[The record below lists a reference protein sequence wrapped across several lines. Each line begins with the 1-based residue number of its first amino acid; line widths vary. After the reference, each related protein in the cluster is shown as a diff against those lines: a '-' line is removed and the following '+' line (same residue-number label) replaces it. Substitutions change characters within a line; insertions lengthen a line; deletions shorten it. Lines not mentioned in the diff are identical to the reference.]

1 MPAHLTTRRIALA
14 VAAAAVA
21 ISAHPAGAATRP
33 GLHISDAVGDAN
45 GLNGQNFNAPVPSQ
59 STTPA
64 SVAGAD
70 ITRIDLVTRFVGTG
84 KHRKADG
91 FDVTL
96 KLAGKL
102 QQGTVITVT
111 MDSSRPCGHSNT
123 IQLGYGTSKLAV
135 CQSPPGSTTNDNIGS
150 YDASTDLTTITWSIG
165 PVFKPG
171 TTITNIYASTS
182 VFVFGVFDEAKS
194 SGVFTYGK

>member
-1 MPAHLTTRRIALA
+1 MPAHLTTRRMALA
-14 VAAAAVA
+14 IAAAAIA
-21 ISAHPAGAATRP
+21 IGAHPAGAATKP
-33 GLHISDAVGDAN
+33 GLHITDAVGDAN
-45 GLNGQNFNAPVPSQ
+45 GINGQGFGAPVPSQ
-59 STTPA
+59 STSPA
-64 SVAGAD
+64 SVAGTD
-70 ITRIDLVTRFVGTG
+70 ITRIDLVTRFVGKG

-91 FDVTL
+91 FDVIL

-111 MDSSRPCGHSNT
+111 MDTSWPCGDSSI

-135 CQSPPGSTTNDNIGS
+135 CQSAPGSTTNDTIGS
-150 YDASTDLTTITWSIG
+150 YDASTDLTTITWSIE

-182 VFVFGVFDEAKS
+182 VFVLGVFDEAS
-194 SGVFTYGK
+194 SSKVFTYGR